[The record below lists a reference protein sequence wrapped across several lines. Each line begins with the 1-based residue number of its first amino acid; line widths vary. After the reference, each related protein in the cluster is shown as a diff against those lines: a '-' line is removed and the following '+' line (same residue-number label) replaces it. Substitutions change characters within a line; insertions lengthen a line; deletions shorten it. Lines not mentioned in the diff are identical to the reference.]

1 MRVIC
6 FGELIVDFTSDEPGK
21 TLSQVD
27 RFCKHPGGAPAN
39 VAIGLKHHG
48 VRPVLWSKVGDDSFG
63 RYLVDKV
70 RQMGLSTDGIRV
82 DPAHPTKIAFVGLNE
97 AGERYFEFHNKDS
110 AERYIRSNDVDLTQL
125 EGAAVLH
132 FGGVALLGETT
143 FRTTLRILREAR
155 QQNCLI
161 SFDPNIRLDLV
172 GNRGE
177 VQTRLNK
184 VLSYVDIL
192 KLSVEDWTAFFSH
205 ASPEQLVQKQ
215 LSLLI
220 MTEGDA
226 GVRFITPEH
235 RVFVQAEDVEVVDT
249 TGAGDAFLRLSY
261 RSLRMKNSRRQCDSG
276 RSSLWSGG
284 ALPTPGPQK
293 LLLKSGRFPSTPDIL
308 SRFFIVC
315 GRFALYSIKMT
326 PEAF

>member
-21 TLSQVD
+21 TLSQVN

-39 VAIGLKHHG
+39 VAIGLQHHG

-70 RQMGLSTDGIRV
+70 RQIGLSTDGIRV

-110 AERYIRSNDVDLTQL
+110 AERYIRSNDVDMTQL

-235 RVFVQAEDVEVVDT
+235 RVFVQAENVEVVDT
-249 TGAGDAFLRLSY
+249 TGAGDAFLAAFLSK
-261 RSLRMKNSRRQCDSG
+261 LAHEKFE
-276 RSSLWSGG
+276 
-284 ALPTPGPQK
+284 TPV
-293 LLLKSGRFPSTPDIL
+293 RFGTEQL
-308 SRFFIVC
+308 MEW
-315 GRFALYSIKMT
+315 GRFANSWAAKAITEIGAVSVYT
-326 PEAF
+326 